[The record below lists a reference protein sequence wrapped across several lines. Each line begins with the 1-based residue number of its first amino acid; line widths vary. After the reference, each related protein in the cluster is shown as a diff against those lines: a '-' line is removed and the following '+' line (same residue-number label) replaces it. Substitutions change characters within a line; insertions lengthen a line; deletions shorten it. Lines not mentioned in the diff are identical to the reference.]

1 MPYATGDYRSCATHA
16 CALVQASNESRKMDL
31 KGHLLYID
39 ITQICGIGCAF
50 CMYADKHKTGMSME
64 LSSLARENLAALIN
78 SPDIK
83 RISISGEGEPLNNA
97 RVFHEIL
104 ELSQGGK
111 RFEFITSGFF
121 PHEKM
126 AEFYDTTNRIVVS
139 RGDTCNIR
147 LSSDSHHIEKVKW
160 RAHGFSLDYLRRNK
174 PAGLS
179 FSFRSIDTDREFTRD
194 YLREELARWGLD
206 AGIVAGNALEDTLVV
221 GEKRFGIDY
230 KNLVHPAADTPPGYL
245 DLHGYIDAI
254 EARVN
259 KRFTLGSLNPPP
271 HANGMDLTVKPN
283 GDVYL
288 YGIEHQ
294 RLGNIHFDRIGWD
307 RLASHVRDTP
317 LVRALYSQPLRDL
330 LARLDDLELV
340 HKILRKANN
349 PYWLVKELANHDG
362 LLERMVPA

>member
-1 MPYATGDYRSCATHA
+1 
-16 CALVQASNESRKMDL
+16 MDL
-31 KGHLLYID
+31 QGHLLYID

-50 CMYADKHKTGMSME
+50 CMYADKHKSGMSME
-64 LSSLARENLAALIN
+64 LSTLARDNLAALIN
-78 SPDIK
+78 ASEVK

-104 ELSQGGK
+104 GLSKGGK

-121 PHEKM
+121 PHDKM
-126 AEFYDTTNRIVVS
+126 AAFYDTTNRIVVGN
-139 RGDTCNIR
+139 GDTCNIR
-147 LSSDSHHIEKVKW
+147 LSSDSHHIEQVKW
-160 RAHGFSLDYLRRNK
+160 RAHGFSLDYLRRHR

-179 FSFRSIDTDREFTRD
+179 FSFRSIDTDRDFTRT
-194 YLREELARWGLD
+194 YLRDELARWGLD
-206 AGIVAGNALEDTLVV
+206 ATVVAGGPLEDVLQV
-221 GEKRFGIDY
+221 GEERFGIDY
-230 KNLVHPAADTPPGYL
+230 KNLVHPAADTPEGYL

-254 EARVN
+254 EAKVN

-271 HANGMDLTVKPN
+271 LANGMDLTVKPN

-307 RLASHVRDTP
+307 HLAAHVRETP
-317 LVRALYSQPLRDL
+317 LVRALYSQPLKDL
-330 LARLDDLELV
+330 LARLDDLDLV
-340 HKILRKANN
+340 QSILRKANN
-349 PYWLVKELANHDG
+349 PYWLVKELAHHDG